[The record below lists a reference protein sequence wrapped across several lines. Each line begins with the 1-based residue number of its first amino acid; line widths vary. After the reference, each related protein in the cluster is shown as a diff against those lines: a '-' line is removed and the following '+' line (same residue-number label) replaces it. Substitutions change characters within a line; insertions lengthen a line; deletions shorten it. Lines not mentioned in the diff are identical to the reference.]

1 MASQLTIDD
10 VNISG
15 ARERVGDH
23 TPCVRLVGMSDE
35 DGSLGG
41 GPVRVALMNDY
52 EVVVAGLLALLAPY
66 ADRVRVVELDSLLPV
81 HSDVDV
87 LLYDTFGRER
97 VTGPVEQAIR
107 DTAAKVV
114 VYSWNLDRELVEEAL
129 SKGAAGCISKSLDAL
144 DLVGALEKVHAGSV
158 VVSDVEPGRADTTSS
173 GGPSRGDWPGRG
185 HGLSAREAEVLAL
198 IAQGL
203 SNQEIADRAFL
214 SINSVKTY
222 VRSAYRKIG
231 VERRT
236 QAVLWATGNGFVP
249 TGARRI

>member
-1 MASQLTIDD
+1 
-10 VNISG
+10 
-15 ARERVGDH
+15 
-23 TPCVRLVGMSDE
+23 
-35 DGSLGG
+35 
-41 GPVRVALMNDY
+41 MNDY
-52 EVVVAGLLALLAPY
+52 EVAVDGLSAMLAPY
-66 ADRVRVVELDSLLPV
+66 ADRGRVVELDSLLPV

-87 LLYDTFGRER
+87 LLYDAFGRER

-107 DTAAKVV
+107 DTDAKVV
-114 VYSWNLDRELVEEAL
+114 IYTWHLERELVEEAL
-129 SKGAAGCISKSLDAL
+129 SKGAAGCISKTLDAL

-158 VVSDVEPGRADTTSS
+158 VVSDIDPEQDEAGSPEEIAQ
-173 GGPSRGDWPGRG
+173 GDWPGRG

-236 QAVLWATGNGFVP
+236 QAVLWATRNGFVP
-249 TGARRI
+249 TSSRRILGDP